1 MRESQLH
8 RLLKRAESLL
18 ELQLQV
24 LETMFQVAHVSKD
37 VSKQHLVMRLDL
49 PGPRLLE
56 LGQFVAQ
63 GATRQISQLLW
74 HRSPPPIRA
83 ASIRRPLLPNTELPT
98 EAHLMLAVS
107 STLCK
112 RLISCARSCT
122 KVLR

>member
-1 MRESQLH
+1 MPAMRESQLH

-63 GATRQISQLLW
+63 GATRQISQLL
-74 HRSPPPIRA
+74 
-83 ASIRRPLLPNTELPT
+83 
-98 EAHLMLAVS
+98 
-107 STLCK
+107 
-112 RLISCARSCT
+112 
-122 KVLR
+122 